1 MVVTTQP
8 MTPTTSTQKVR
19 RVALEGKRAQG
30 RQLQL
35 LRKVR
40 RADPFSVHVEADDPS
55 LTSAAGLVGL
65 ARWLRRQEVDAQLRR
80 HFGGIKS
87 GARVVYPMAA
97 QLRLLMDL
105 QFTGRGRVFAL
116 ESLAADPLFT
126 HLAGGFVPSI
136 DTLYDD
142 LARFDDD
149 ALEDLGAM
157 VSEHGLAALR
167 GKKFS
172 TIHVDIDTTVEVVFG
187 EQMEGA
193 RPGPNPRYHGR
204 PSYHPILATIAE
216 TGTLAG
222 IALRPGDTGFG
233 EDDIPTLR
241 RWLQRIRHEVGPDC
255 VIVVRIDAAGDCA
268 KLLKALQE
276 LGVFYVIKAVMNTQL
291 REAATLV
298 TRWHTMDR
306 DADGAP
312 IRQVA
317 EVPFARKVWKQE
329 GVDARV
335 IALREKDRA
344 HGRQLFLWGDLDWTT
359 QAILTN
365 ARRHPEER
373 AEDLDEVVRH
383 YNGRAEIEPLIADL
397 KGAWGIGEI
406 PSQQYEANAAMLL
419 LKALCFNLF
428 VRYVAANRPHLVGWR
443 TPWARQVVVL
453 IPGRLVRSGRQW
465 TLRVPPSARWLN

>member
-1 MVVTTQP
+1 

-19 RVALEGKRAQG
+19 RLAFEGKPAQG
-30 RQLQL
+30 RQLQFL
-35 LRKVR
+35 HKVR
-40 RADPFSVHVEADDPS
+40 RPDPFRVRVEASDPS
-55 LTSAAGLVGL
+55 LTAAAGLVGL
-65 ARWLRRQEVDAQLRR
+65 ARWIRRHGVDAQLKK
-80 HFGGIKS
+80 HFGALKR
-87 GARVVYPMAA
+87 GASVVYPMAA

-105 QFTGRGRVFAL
+105 QFTGRGRVFDL
-116 ESLAADPLFT
+116 ESCATDPLFA
-126 HLAGGFVPSI
+126 HLAGGSVPSI

-142 LARFDDD
+142 LARFDDP
-149 ALEDLGAM
+149 ALETFDAM
-157 VSEHGLAALR
+157 VSEHGLAPLR
-167 GKKFS
+167 GKRH
-172 TIHVDIDTTVEVVFG
+172 TMIHLDIDTTVEVVFG

-204 PSYHPILATIAE
+204 PSYHPILATVAE

-233 EDDIPTLR
+233 EDDLPTLR
-241 RWLQRIRHEVGPDC
+241 RWIERVRHAVGPDC
-255 VIVVRIDAAGDCA
+255 VIVVRMDAAGDCA
-268 KLLKALQE
+268 KLLAMLDV
-276 LGVFYVIKAVMNTQL
+276 LGVFYVIKAVMNRSL

-298 TRWHTMDR
+298 TTWRTTDR

-317 EVPFARKVWKQE
+317 EVPFARNVWKEQ
-329 GVDARV
+329 GVDVRV

-344 HGRQLFLWGDLDWTT
+344 HGRQLFLWCDFDWTT

-373 AEDLDEVVRH
+373 SEDLDEIVRH
-383 YNGRAEIEPLIADL
+383 YNGRAEVEPLIADL
-397 KGAWGIGEI
+397 KGAWGIDQI
-406 PSQQYEANAAMLL
+406 PSQCYRANAAMLL

-428 VRYVAANRPHLVGWR
+428 VRYVAASRPQLVGWR
-443 TPWARQVVVL
+443 TPWARQVLVL